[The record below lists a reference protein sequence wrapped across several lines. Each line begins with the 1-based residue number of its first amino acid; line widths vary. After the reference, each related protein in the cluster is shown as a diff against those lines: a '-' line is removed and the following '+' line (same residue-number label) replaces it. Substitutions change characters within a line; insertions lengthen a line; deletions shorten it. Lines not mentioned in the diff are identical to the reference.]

1 MGTGSSSGPRLR
13 DSAESQLARTQRGKT
28 APRCADDLLHELQ
41 AHQTEL
47 EMQNEALRQAQVAL
61 ELSRDRYMDLY
72 EFAPVGYFTVDRM
85 GLIAEANLVGAAQL
99 GVERSRLTKRRFAAF
114 VAPEDGD
121 RWHRQFARVVQHR
134 DKVSCEIV
142 LRRDDGSRFHAQVDC
157 LSVATQGESPVVRI
171 AVTDI
176 TDRKQAQLAQV
187 AAEAARAV
195 ALAEAERLA
204 RLKNEFLANM
214 SHEIRTPLD
223 AIMGLAHLMRYGD
236 VTTKQAEYLDTID
249 AAGRHLLGIINNIL
263 DLAKIEADKV
273 VLEAKDFALADLLQG
288 ITGLVGDSIRAKA
301 LSFHVD
307 VAGVPQALNGDPT
320 RLRQALMN
328 YLSNAVKFTECGGI
342 TLRGRLIE
350 ETDAGCLLRFEI
362 MDTGIGI
369 APAQRER
376 LFEAF
381 QQNDSSTTRK
391 YGGTGLGLAITRR
404 IAHLLGG
411 EVGVESTPGQGST
424 FWLTVRLVRGAAG
437 GAETVREAQL
447 KAEEVLLRDFHGIRV
462 LLVEDDPINQDVTLM
477 LLRKVGLS
485 PDLAEDGREA
495 VRMAADH
502 DYGLILMDV
511 QMPHMDGLEA
521 TRAIRAMPG
530 RSATPILANT
540 ANAFEEH
547 RTKCLAAGM
556 NDFVA
561 KPIFP
566 PVLYHTLLKW
576 LKQARCSS
584 RPERRPSR
592 SQGEGARA
600 AFE

>member
-28 APRCADDLLHELQ
+28 APRSADDLLHELQ
-41 AHQTEL
+41 VHQIEL

-72 EFAPVGYFTVDRM
+72 EFAPVGYFTVDRK
-85 GLIAEANLVGAAQL
+85 GLIAEANLVGAALL
-99 GVERSRLTKRRFAAF
+99 GVERNRLTNRRFAAF

-121 RWHRQFARVVQHR
+121 RWHRQFGRVVQHC
-134 DKVSCEIV
+134 DKVGCEIV
-142 LRRDDGSRFHAQVDC
+142 LRRDDGSRFHAQADC

-176 TDRKQAQLAQV
+176 TDRKQAQLAQA

-214 SHEIRTPLD
+214 SHEIRTPLN

-273 VLEAKDFALADLLQG
+273 VLEARDFALTDLLQG
-288 ITGLVGDSIRAKA
+288 ITGLIGDSIRGKA
-301 LSFHVD
+301 LSFRVD
-307 VAGVPQALNGDPT
+307 VAGVPQALNGDAT

-328 YLSNAVKFTECGGI
+328 YVSNAVKFTECGAI

-362 MDTGIGI
+362 IDTGIGI

-381 QQNDSSTTRK
+381 EQIDSSTTRK

-424 FWLTVRLVRGAAG
+424 FWLTVRLLRGAAG

-521 TRAIRAMPG
+521 TRAIRALPG

-547 RTKCLAAGM
+547 RSKCLAAGM

-561 KPIFP
+561 KPVFP

-592 SQGEGARA
+592 WEGEGARA
-600 AFE
+600 ALE

>member
-1 MGTGSSSGPRLR
+1 MSTGSSSGPRLR
-13 DSAESQLARTQRGKT
+13 GAESQLARTQRGKT
-28 APRCADDLLHELQ
+28 APRSADDLLHELQ
-41 AHQTEL
+41 AHQIEL
-47 EMQNEALRQAQVAL
+47 EMQNEALRQTQVAL
-61 ELSRDRYMDLY
+61 ELSRDRYLDLY
-72 EFAPVGYFTVDRM
+72 EFAPVGYFTVDRR
-85 GLIAEANLVGAAQL
+85 GLIAEANLVGAALL
-99 GVERSRLTKRRFAAF
+99 GVERNKLTNRRFAAF
-114 VAPEDGD
+114 VAPEEGD
-121 RWHRQFARVVQHR
+121 RWHRQFARVVQHC
-134 DKVSCEIV
+134 DKVGCEIV
-142 LRRDDGSRFHAQVDC
+142 LRRDDGSRFHAQADC
-157 LSVATQGESPVVRI
+157 LSVAMQGESPVVRI

-176 TDRKQAQLAQV
+176 TDRKQAQLAQA

-214 SHEIRTPLD
+214 SHEIRTPLN

-236 VTTKQAEYLDTID
+236 VTTKQAEHLDTID

-273 VLEAKDFALADLLQG
+273 VLETKDFALADLLQG
-288 ITGLVGDSIRAKA
+288 IAALIGDSIRAKA
-301 LSFHVD
+301 LSFNVD

-328 YLSNAVKFTECGGI
+328 YLSNAVKFTERGGI
-342 TLRGRLIE
+342 TLRGRLVE
-350 ETDAGCLLRFEI
+350 ETHAGCLLRFEI
-362 MDTGIGI
+362 IDTGIGI

-381 QQNDSSTTRK
+381 EQIDSSTTRK

-411 EVGVESTPGQGST
+411 EVGVESTPGQGSA
-424 FWLTVRLVRGAAG
+424 FWLTARLARGAAG

-447 KAEEVLLRDFHGIRV
+447 KAEEELLRDFHGIRV

-477 LLRKVGLS
+477 LLRQVGLS
-485 PDLAEDGREA
+485 PDLAEDGGQA
-495 VRMAADH
+495 VRMAADR
-502 DYGLILMDV
+502 DYALILMDV
-511 QMPHMDGLEA
+511 QMPHMDGLQA

-547 RTKCLAAGM
+547 RSKCLAAGM

-566 PVLYHTLLKW
+566 PVLYHTILKW
-576 LKQARCSS
+576 LKQARCSPS
-584 RPERRPSR
+584 PERHTSR
-592 SQGEGARA
+592 SEGDGARTA
-600 AFE
+600 LG